1 MSTRAAKKKAPTG
14 AGRPPLN
21 GDEAMKTGTFRR
33 TQAQADKLERL
44 GGSEWIRKKID
55 AAKDPADK

>member
-1 MSTRAAKKKAPTG
+1 MTKRAAKKAPNR

-21 GDEAMKTGTFRR
+21 GEEAMSTRTFRA
-33 TQAQADKLERL
+33 TDAQAEKLERL
-44 GGSEWIRKKID
+44 GGGGWLRGKID